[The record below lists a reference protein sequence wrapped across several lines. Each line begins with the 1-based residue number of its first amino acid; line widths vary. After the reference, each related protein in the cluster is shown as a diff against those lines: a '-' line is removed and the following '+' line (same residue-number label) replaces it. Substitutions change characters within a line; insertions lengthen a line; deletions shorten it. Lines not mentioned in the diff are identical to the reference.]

1 MDLELQGKRA
11 IVTGGSRGIGKQIA
25 RLLGFEGVDVA
36 IAARDPERL
45 AATAEE
51 LSEETGRRVLPY
63 TVDTGTTPRYA
74 KWCRRP
80 RQTWAASTSW

>member
-25 RLLGFEGVDVA
+25 RMLGMEGADVA
-36 IAARDPERL
+36 IAARDMERL
-45 AATAEE
+45 TATAAE
-51 LSEETGRRVLPY
+51 LAAETGRRVLPY

-80 RQTWAASTSW
+80 RRIWAASTSW